1 MGAHIPVCLAELFA
15 IKALAFLMASLI
27 VYLYWLGVKEKR
39 AQRREREWLENKRRE
54 LKAKAANRSEDE

>member
-15 IKALAFLMASLI
+15 IKALAFLVVSLV
-27 VYLYWLGVKEKR
+27 VYLYWSGVKEMR

-54 LKAKAANRSEDE
+54 LKAKAAHKPEDE

>member
-15 IKALAFLMASLI
+15 IKALAFLMVSLI

-39 AQRREREWLENKRRE
+39 AQRREREWLENRRRE